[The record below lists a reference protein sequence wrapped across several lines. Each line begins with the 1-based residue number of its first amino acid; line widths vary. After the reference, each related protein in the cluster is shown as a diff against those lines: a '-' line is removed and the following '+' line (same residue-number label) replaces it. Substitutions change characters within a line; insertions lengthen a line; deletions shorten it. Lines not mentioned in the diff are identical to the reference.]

1 MSAAMAGPHPDEGT
15 LNDFVDGL
23 LPGGREEG
31 VREHLDDC
39 GRCREE
45 VEAIR
50 SVVQEAA
57 RLPRA
62 VRAPESLWRAVAS
75 RTIEAEEEPVR
86 VLRWQPGRWELAA
99 AAVLLVALSSLVTA
113 VFLRGGAGAGS
124 QGSGLA
130 ERPSAAA
137 PAGPRALDAGT
148 VLEASYAPSVA
159 ALRKEF
165 EARRGELSPATVQTV
180 ERNLEV
186 IDRAIAE
193 TRSALAS
200 DPGSRPAA
208 HLMAAM
214 YRQEIGVLERT
225 LRLGT

>member
-1 MSAAMAGPHPDEGT
+1 MSAAMAGPHPDEGR

-23 LPGGREEG
+23 LPDGRVES
-31 VREHLDDC
+31 VREHLDAC

-50 SVVQEAA
+50 SVVEGAA
-57 RLPRA
+57 RLPRG

-75 RTIEAEEEPVR
+75 RTIEAKEESAR
-86 VLRWQPGRWELAA
+86 VLSWRPGRWELAA
-99 AAVLLVALSSLVTA
+99 AAVLLVALSSLLTA
-113 VFLRGGAGAGS
+113 VLLRGGAGAGS
-124 QGSGLA
+124 QGAGLA
-130 ERPSAAA
+130 ERPPAAA
-137 PAGPRALDAGT
+137 SVGPGALDAGT

-165 EARRGELSPATVQTV
+165 EARRSGLSPATVRTV

-214 YRQEIGVLERT
+214 YRQEIGMLERT
-225 LRLGT
+225 

>member
-1 MSAAMAGPHPDEGT
+1 MPGPHPDEGS

-23 LPGGREEG
+23 LPDGREER
-31 VREHLDDC
+31 VREHLASC

-50 SVVQEAA
+50 SVAEEAA
-57 RLPRA
+57 RLSRS
-62 VRAPESLWRAVAS
+62 VRPPASLWRAVAA
-75 RTIEAEEEPVR
+75 RTVEAEEEPAR
-86 VLRWQPGRWELAA
+86 VLRYRPGRWELAA
-99 AAVLLVALSSLVTA
+99 AAVLLVGLSSLVTA
-113 VFLRGGAGAGS
+113 VFLRGGAGVGS
-124 QGSGLA
+124 PGAGLA
-130 ERPSAAA
+130 ERPPAAA
-137 PAGPRALDAGT
+137 ASGGPAALDAGT

-165 EARRGELSPATVQTV
+165 EARRSELSPATVQTV

-214 YRQEIGVLERT
+214 YRQEIGMLERT